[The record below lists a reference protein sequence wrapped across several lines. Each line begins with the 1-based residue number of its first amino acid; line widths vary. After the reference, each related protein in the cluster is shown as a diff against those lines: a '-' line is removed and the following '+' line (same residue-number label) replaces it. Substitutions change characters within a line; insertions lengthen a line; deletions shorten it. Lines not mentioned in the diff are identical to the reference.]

1 MHTLRIVNTVVM
13 LVFLVCYSYQ
23 FVYIAISLFG
33 QYKPRRHH
41 SRQDR
46 HFAVLI
52 CARNEEAVIG
62 ELVDSIFHQTYDPA
76 KIKVFVIADNCTDRT
91 AEVARE
97 AGAVVYTRENKKLI
111 GKGYAMDALM
121 NHIKEDY
128 PKGFDA
134 YFVFDADNVL
144 APDYIERMDDCFS
157 AGNDIVTSYRNSKNY
172 GDNWISAGYGLWFLR
187 ESRYLNQPREM
198 MNNSGAVSGTGFMF
212 SRTVADELGG
222 WPFHMLVEDIE
233 FSIYEITEKK
243 RKIAYCREAEFYD
256 EQPTKFGQSFKQ
268 RLRWGRGYLQVI
280 KGYGGKMIAGIFQ
293 GSFSCFDM
301 SMSIMPAFILTILS
315 IVTNVTL
322 GVWGALAGDDPM
334 IMLNSVFQLF
344 LGLYVTVY
352 IVGLIA
358 TITEW
363 KHLRTTT
370 FKKIL
375 YTFTFPLFM
384 LTYVPIA
391 VVSLFR
397 KVRWEHIDHHVS
409 VKGTDLDRSGKDTGA
424 KKS

>member
-1 MHTLRIVNTVVM
+1 
-13 LVFLVCYSYQ
+13 
-23 FVYIAISLFG
+23 
-33 QYKPRRHH
+33 
-41 SRQDR
+41 
-46 HFAVLI
+46 
-52 CARNEEAVIG
+52 
-62 ELVDSIFHQTYDPA
+62 
-76 KIKVFVIADNCTDRT
+76 
-91 AEVARE
+91 
-97 AGAVVYTRENKKLI
+97 
-111 GKGYAMDALM
+111 
-121 NHIKEDY
+121 
-128 PKGFDA
+128 
-134 YFVFDADNVL
+134 
-144 APDYIERMDDCFS
+144 
-157 AGNDIVTSYRNSKNY
+157 
-172 GDNWISAGYGLWFLR
+172 
-187 ESRYLNQPREM
+187 
-198 MNNSGAVSGTGFMF
+198 
-212 SRTVADELGG
+212 
-222 WPFHMLVEDIE
+222 
-233 FSIYEITEKK
+233 
-243 RKIAYCREAEFYD
+243 
-256 EQPTKFGQSFKQ
+256 
-268 RLRWGRGYLQVI
+268 
-280 KGYGGKMIAGIFQ
+280 MIAGIFQ